1 MSEKTRLILFVCWK
15 IELSYRTKTCQ
26 NAALYTAG
34 VCSDETAACLFLVFD
49 KSVALH
55 LVEIIESDTQS
66 LPGFE
71 FSIDFFLWN
80 RKFPWLM
87 WSRKAPFWNLPRQ
100 LDISFCCYKSFEG
113 QLSSVCKKKKIEK
126 DKNCRSCW
134 KNAHNSEKKP
144 VKIIPHNESN
154 FPMLRKIL
162 NQFSTNYQK
171 VGDTVVIR

>member
-1 MSEKTRLILFVCWK
+1 MRKLDGSCLFAEKFK
-15 IELSYRTKTCQ
+15 LSYRTKTCQ

-71 FSIDFFLWN
+71 FSIDLFLWN
-80 RKFPWLM
+80 RKFPWPM
-87 WSRKAPFWNLPRQ
+87 WSRKAPFWILPRQ

-113 QLSSVCKKKKIEK
+113 QLSSVCKKKKL
-126 DKNCRSCW
+126 
-134 KNAHNSEKKP
+134 KKI
-144 VKIIPHNESN
+144 KIAGLVGKLLTI
-154 FPMLRKIL
+154 
-162 NQFSTNYQK
+162 QK
-171 VGDTVVIR
+171 KRQS